1 MRTFLTLDYELFM
14 GNVCGSIQNC
24 LVTPVT
30 ILLETL
36 DKYDVKATFFVD
48 ASLLYKMDEFRL
60 EYPSLQKEWKLIT
73 DNIQLIYNCGHD
85 VELHIHPQ
93 WYYSNYDGIC
103 WKMDL
108 DHFKLSDMN
117 RNEVDD
123 YVRKSQE
130 LLESLIE
137 KKTIAFR
144 AGGYSIQDLKDYQDF
159 YKLHHLCI
167 DSSVLSGMKFF
178 SENQWYDYTSIPN
191 KSQYRFGRDI
201 TKDEVDGEVIEV
213 PITTKY
219 ISKASYFL
227 HQIYKKKNARQLQK
241 WGDGK
246 AIIPAHYN
254 NFSRIKK
261 VLTRD
266 NYIMASFDEDGGRWI
281 KALFDGQ
288 LLEDKDFVIISHPKS
303 LSPYS
308 FAKMN
313 EFFSYVA
320 GKTEFMTMAELKKN
334 N

>member
-14 GNVCGSIQNC
+14 GDVCGSIQNC
-24 LVTPVT
+24 LITPVNK
-30 ILLETL
+30 LLDVL
-36 DKYDVKATFFVD
+36 NKYNIKATFFVD
-48 ASLLYKMDEFRL
+48 SSLLYRMNELRPQ
-60 EYPSLQKEWKLIT
+60 YRSLQKEWELLT
-73 DNIQLIYNCGHD
+73 ENIRLLHNSGHD

-93 WYYSNYDGIC
+93 WYFSNYNGIS
-103 WKMDL
+103 WIMDL

-159 YKLHHLCI
+159 YRLRHLSI
-167 DSSVLSGMKFF
+167 DSSVLSGLKFF

-191 KSQYRFGRDI
+191 KSHYRFGSDI
-201 TKDEVDGEVIEV
+201 TKEEVDGGVIEV

-219 ISKASYFL
+219 ISKTSYFL
-227 HQIYKKKNARQLQK
+227 HQIYKKKNARLLQR

-254 NFSRIKK
+254 NYTRIKK
-261 VLTRD
+261 VLARD
-266 NYIMASFDEDGGRWI
+266 NYIMASFDDAGGRWI
-281 KALFDGQ
+281 KNIFDKQ
-288 LLEDKDFVIISHPKS
+288 LLEDKDLVIISHPK
-303 LSPYS
+303 LLTPYS
-308 FAKMN
+308 FTKMD
-313 EFFSYVA
+313 EFFSYAV
-320 GKTEFMTMAELKKN
+320 GKTKFMTMADLEK
-334 N
+334 